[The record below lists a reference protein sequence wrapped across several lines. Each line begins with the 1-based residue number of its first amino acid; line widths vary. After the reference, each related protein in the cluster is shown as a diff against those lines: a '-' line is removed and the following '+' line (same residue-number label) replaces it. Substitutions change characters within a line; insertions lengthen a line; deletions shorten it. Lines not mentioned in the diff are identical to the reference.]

1 MMKVLVITGGIG
13 SGKSLAC
20 TFLEKEY
27 GWPVYTADSRVKDL
41 YENHDDLVVS
51 IEDALAGRFRDEY
64 GHFIPA
70 ALASVIFTDRS
81 ALEKVESIV
90 FPFLTG
96 DFLNWKSQQ
105 TESSYVILESAT
117 ILEKPSLRHLGDIT
131 LLIDAPLESRV
142 MRAAERDGVSAGQV
156 RRRTENQPLMN
167 SISEGDVKAPV
178 DVVIV
183 NDSTE
188 KEFYEKLRIF
198 AENLLEQKC

>member
-20 TFLEKEY
+20 SFLEKEY
-27 GWPVYTADSRVKDL
+27 GWPVYTADSRVKEL
-41 YENHDDLVVS
+41 YEKHDDLVAS
-51 IEDALAGRFRDEY
+51 IEDALEGRFRDEY

-105 TESSYVILESAT
+105 SGSSWSL
-117 ILEKPSLRHLGDIT
+117 LPSSK
-131 LLIDAPLESRV
+131 SR
-142 MRAAERDGVSAGQV
+142 
-156 RRRTENQPLMN
+156 L
-167 SISEGDVKAPV
+167 
-178 DVVIV
+178 
-183 NDSTE
+183 
-188 KEFYEKLRIF
+188 
-198 AENLLEQKC
+198 